1 MVLILKFYF
10 RVAVSP
16 DCKMPISSL
25 AKIFGPTVI
34 GYSVPDPA
42 ELNVLRETKDQCK
55 VCMRFHLSISYK

>member
-1 MVLILKFYF
+1 MVFILKPYF

-25 AKIFGPTVI
+25 SKIFGPTVI

-55 VCMRFHLSISYK
+55 VRVRYHCSI